1 MGWAGLVSVIV
12 IQPECIQ
19 LTWLCS
25 TSLPDI
31 HTAARSHGDP
41 GILMGSPVCQ
51 IFTLQHGARTHGGPR
66 DINGISR
73 LPDIHTAARSADT
86 WWEHQSARYSHWSTE
101 HRHMVDPGILM
112 GSPDCQVF
120 TLPHGARTQE
130 WRTCDQEPLPVLN
143 ATAAQRIGHG
153 KDSLVI
159 SFLEY
164 QFFDCLCPVQF
175 HTPHQLSTS
184 QLGNP
189 KRLSE
194 YIKNAELIL
203 KNNCYASFL
212 VPLTA

>member
-1 MGWAGLVSVIV
+1 MHGLGWAGKCYCYPAGVHPINLIV
-12 IQPECIQ
+12 QQ
-19 LTWLCS
+19 T
-25 TSLPDI
+25 
-31 HTAARSHGDP
+31 
-41 GILMGSPVCQ
+41 
-51 IFTLQHGARTHGGPR
+51 
-66 DINGISR
+66 
-73 LPDIHTAARSADT
+73 
-86 WWEHQSARYSHWSTE
+86 ARYSHCSTE
-101 HRHMVDPGILM
+101 RGHMVDPGILM

-143 ATAAQRIGHG
+143 ATTAQRIGHG

-189 KRLSE
+189 NQKTFLIHKECRIDFEEHLLCFILSSS
-194 YIKNAELIL
+194 YSII
-203 KNNCYASFL
+203 Y
-212 VPLTA
+212 